1 MDKILIYDK
10 TFNPL
15 NSNFRVIPRRYV
27 YIVTIDI
34 REPFSNTIQ
43 KLTSNVL
50 VHNSLLNVDL
60 TGFLQLMIQGMN
72 WL

>member
-1 MDKILIYDK
+1 LI
-10 TFNPL
+10 
-15 NSNFRVIPRRYV
+15 
-27 YIVTIDI
+27 I

-60 TGFLQLMIQGMN
+60 TGFIAVNDTRYELTVMDAFGDVLWFGGCMYSTKKYRIIN
-72 WL
+72 

>member
-1 MDKILIYDK
+1 M
-10 TFNPL
+10 
-15 NSNFRVIPRRYV
+15 

-60 TGFLQLMIQGMN
+60 TGFIAMICMN
-72 WL
+72 WTKMDE